1 MIVFIHFTKL
11 EFDED
16 NRMKKTDKIVQML
29 SSDRIGKRV
38 LEVAC
43 GCADLSISAA
53 PYAHSVSCIDIDDGR
68 LSDALPQNVYFEIMD
83 ATQMS
88 YSNSSF
94 DTVIL
99 YNAFS
104 HIYAQWD
111 AIKEECMR
119 VVKSAGTVYIIST
132 WKLDISLMTEVFGSN
147 AVWIKDFCVVKLVR

>member
-1 MIVFIHFTKL
+1 
-11 EFDED
+11 
-16 NRMKKTDKIVQML
+16 MKKTDKIVQLL
-29 SSDRIGKRV
+29 SSDIIDKRV

-53 PYAHSVSCIDIDDGR
+53 RYAHSVSCIDIDDGR
-68 LSDALPQNVYFEIMD
+68 LTDVLPKNVCFEIMD

-104 HIYAQWD
+104 HIYSQWD
-111 AIKEECMR
+111 TIKEECMR
-119 VVKSAGTVYIIST
+119 VVKSSGTVYVIST
-132 WKLDISLMTEVFGSN
+132 WKLDISLMSEIFGNN
-147 AVWIKDFCVVKLVR
+147 AVWMKDFCVVKLVK

>member
-1 MIVFIHFTKL
+1 
-11 EFDED
+11 
-16 NRMKKTDKIVQML
+16 MKKTDNIVQLL
-29 SSDRIGKRV
+29 SSDIIGKSV

-43 GCADLSISAA
+43 GCAGLSISAA
-53 PYAHSVSCIDIDDGR
+53 RFAHSVSCIDIDDGR

-104 HIYAQWD
+104 HIYSQWD
-111 AIKEECMR
+111 AIKEECLR
-119 VVKSAGTVYIIST
+119 VVKSSGTVYIIST
-132 WKLDISLMTEVFGSN
+132 WKLDISLMTEIFGN
-147 AVWIKDFCVVKLVR
+147 KIVWMKDFCVVKLV